1 MSRLSAAWAGASRGT
16 RILLVLVGL
25 HVLLKLLLF
34 TLVKDIA
41 VCCDQVAYDD
51 GAKALSNVVRD
62 LVGGGPVQLAELQR
76 NLVGGGWFTPGSSI
90 MLTPLYIVDPDAGTT
105 AVRAYLGVVST
116 LLLLFTA
123 LRVRAV
129 LGDLYAGILLVIP
142 GLIPMYL
149 LFSFAAWGDLI
160 AGLLCTILLMEL
172 ISLMRTLVSGQ
183 APTWRA
189 GARFGLAAI
198 AVVYARSSTSLLVV
212 GMGVVLGVTA
222 LLLLRDRVRLRA
234 VGSFALAAV
243 TFLAILAPWS
253 VFASKTLDARVLTT
267 TTVPIVMANTFGD
280 RDRVCFSP
288 CDPVQDPGS
297 IRGNIWFPPM
307 QYSREVAR
315 ATGESEV
322 LVEKQMWTYTRPSVS
337 ARSYAEDVIDN
348 FGRYAGI
355 PASFAR
361 LLIPADAEGGP
372 AYWAIVIGTYAG
384 WGALFLG
391 GGALLLV
398 VVRRSRDHQVIS
410 LVTTLALGSLF
421 TQPFVH
427 VGTGR
432 YWTTAAPLLAI
443 ALGLLVV
450 LLDAR
455 RAHPRFAASSA
466 TMTPATATTTT
477 PATTRT
483 PATTTGTDVVAPAVV
498 DRWLTVA
505 QAVLAAATVLVVVA
519 VLALGL
525 T

>member
-1 MSRLSAAWAGASRGT
+1 MIRDAWAGASRGT
-16 RILLVLVGL
+16 RILVVLVGL
-25 HVLLKLLLF
+25 HVLVKLLLF

-41 VCCDQVAYDD
+41 VCCDQVSYDD
-51 GAKALSNVVRD
+51 GAKALSNFVRD
-62 LVGGGPVQLAELQR
+62 LVGGGPMHIAELQR

-90 MLTPLYIVDPDAGTT
+90 MLTPLYLVDPDAGTT
-105 AVRAYLGVVST
+105 AVRAYLGVFST

-149 LFSFAAWGDLI
+149 LFSYSAWGDLI

-172 ISLMRTLVSGQ
+172 ITLMRTLVAGE
-183 APTWRA
+183 APTWKA
-189 GARFGLAAI
+189 GIRFGLAAI

-212 GMGVVLGVTA
+212 GIGVVLGVTA
-222 LLLLRDRVRLRA
+222 LLLLRGRVRVRA
-234 VGSFALAAV
+234 VLSFGLAAI

-253 VFASKTLDARVLTT
+253 VFASKTMDARVLTT

-280 RDRVCFSP
+280 RDRVCFSA
-288 CDPVQDPGS
+288 CDPVQEPGS

-322 LVEKQMWTYTRPSVS
+322 LVEQQMWTYTRPSVS
-337 ARSYAEDVIDN
+337 AQSFAHDVIGN
-348 FGRYAGI
+348 FWRYAGI

-361 LLIPADAEGGP
+361 LLIPAEADGGFL
-372 AYWAIVIGTYAG
+372 YWTIVISTYAG
-384 WGALFLG
+384 WGILFLG
-391 GGALLLV
+391 GGALLLT
-398 VVRRSRDHQVIS
+398 VVRRSTDHQVIS

-450 LLDAR
+450 LIDAR
-455 RAHPRFAASSA
+455 RTNPRFSVGSA
-466 TMTPATATTTT
+466 TMDPDTPTTA
-477 PATTRT
+477 
-483 PATTTGTDVVAPAVV
+483 VVPEVVV

-505 QAVLAAATVLVVVA
+505 QAVLAAATVLVVAA
-519 VLALGL
+519 VLVLGL

>member
-1 MSRLSAAWAGASRGT
+1 MTRQSIRDAWAGASRGT
-16 RILLVLVGL
+16 RILLALVAL
-25 HVLLKLLLF
+25 HVLVKLLLF

-51 GAKALSNVVRD
+51 GAKALSNFVRD
-62 LVGGGPVQLAELQR
+62 LVGGGPVQVAELQR

-90 MLTPLYIVDPDAGTT
+90 MLTPLYLLDPDAGTT
-105 AVRAYLGVVST
+105 AVRAYLGAFST

-123 LRVRAV
+123 YRVRRV
-129 LGDLYAGILLVIP
+129 LGDLYAAILLAVP
-142 GLIPMYL
+142 GLVPMYL
-149 LFSFAAWGDLI
+149 LFSFSAWGDLI
-160 AGLLCTILLMEL
+160 AGLLCTLLLMEL
-172 ISLMRTLVSGQ
+172 ITLLRTLVAGE
-183 APTWRA
+183 APSA
-189 GARFGLAAI
+189 GAGFRFGLAAI

-222 LLLLRDRVRLRA
+222 LLLLRGRGRVQA
-234 VGSFALAAV
+234 VLSFGLAAV

-267 TTVPIVMANTFGD
+267 TTVPIVLANTFGD
-280 RDRVCFSP
+280 RDRVCFSR

-337 ARSYAEDVIDN
+337 ASSFAEDVIDN
-348 FGRYAGI
+348 FGRYAAI

-372 AYWAIVIGTYAG
+372 AYWAIVISTYAG
-384 WGALFLG
+384 WGLLFLG

-398 VVRRSRDHQVIS
+398 VVRRSTDHQVIS
-410 LVTTLALGSLF
+410 LMTTLALGSLF

-443 ALGLLVV
+443 ALGLIVV

-455 RAHPRFAASSA
+455 RTNPRFAGGSA
-466 TMTPATATTTT
+466 TMTPATAS
-477 PATTRT
+477 AT
-483 PATTTGTDVVAPAVV
+483 AVVAPAVV
-498 DRWLTVA
+498 NRWLTVA
-505 QAVLAAATVLVVVA
+505 QAVLAAVTVLVVVA

>member
-1 MSRLSAAWAGASRGT
+1 VIGHNIRAAWAGATKGT
-16 RILLVLVGL
+16 RILVVLVGV
-25 HVLLKLLLF
+25 HVVAKLLLF

-41 VCCDQVAYDD
+41 VCCDQVSYDD

-62 LVGGGPVQLAELQR
+62 LVGGGPVHLAELQR

-90 MLTPLYIVDPDAGTT
+90 MLTPLYVVDPDAGTT
-105 AVRAYLGVVST
+105 AVRAYLGVFST

-123 LRVRAV
+123 LRVRTV
-129 LGDLYAGILLVIP
+129 LGDLYAGILLVLP
-142 GLIPMYL
+142 GLVPMYL
-149 LFSFAAWGDLI
+149 LFSFSAWGDLI

-172 ISLMRTLVSGQ
+172 ITLMRTLVAGE
-183 APTWRA
+183 APTLTQ

-198 AVVYARSSTSLLVV
+198 AAVYARSSTSLLVI

-222 LLLLRDRVRLRA
+222 LLLLRGRVRVRA
-234 VGSFALAAV
+234 VLSFGLAAL

-322 LVEKQMWTYTRPSVS
+322 LVEQQMWDYTRGSITPSS
-337 ARSYAEDVIDN
+337 FAADVIDN
-348 FGRYAGI
+348 FWRYAGI

-361 LLIPADAEGGP
+361 LLTPAEADDGP
-372 AYWAIVIGTYAG
+372 IYWTIVVGTYAG
-384 WGALFLG
+384 WGILFLLG
-391 GGALLLV
+391 GSLLLT
-398 VVRRSRDHQVIS
+398 VVRRSTDHQVIS
-410 LVTTLALGSLF
+410 LVTTLAVGSLF

-427 VGTGR
+427 IGTGR

-450 LLDAR
+450 LVDAR
-455 RAHPRFAASSA
+455 RTNPRFSPRSA
-466 TMTPATATTTT
+466 TMEPVTTT
-477 PATTRT
+477 
-483 PATTTGTDVVAPAVV
+483 VV

-505 QAVLAAATVLVVVA
+505 QAVLAATTVLVVAA
-519 VLALGL
+519 VLVLGL

>member
-1 MSRLSAAWAGASRGT
+1 MSRGT

-25 HVLLKLLLF
+25 HVVAKLLLF

-41 VCCDQVAYDD
+41 VCCDQVSYDD

-62 LVGGGPVQLAELQR
+62 LVGGGPVPIAELQR

-90 MLTPLYIVDPDAGTT
+90 VLTPLYIVDPDAGTT
-105 AVRAYLGVVST
+105 AVRAYLGVFST

-129 LGDLYAGILLVIP
+129 LGDLYAGILLVLP
-142 GLIPMYL
+142 GLVPMYL
-149 LFSFAAWGDLI
+149 LFSFSAWGDLV
-160 AGLLCTILLMEL
+160 AGLLCTLLLMEL
-172 ISLMRTLVSGQ
+172 ITLMRTLVAGE
-183 APTWRA
+183 APTLTQ
-189 GARFGLAAI
+189 GVRFGLAAI
-198 AVVYARSSTSLLVV
+198 AAVYARSSTSLLVV

-222 LLLLRDRVRLRA
+222 LLLLRGRVRWQA
-234 VGSFALAAV
+234 VLSFGLAAV

-322 LVEKQMWTYTRPSVS
+322 VVEQQMWAYTRGSITPNSF
-337 ARSYAEDVIDN
+337 AADVIDN
-348 FGRYAGI
+348 FWRYAGI

-361 LLIPADAEGGP
+361 LLIPADAEGGA

-384 WGALFLG
+384 WAILFLVG
-391 GGALLLV
+391 GSLLLT
-398 VVRRSRDHQVIS
+398 VVRRSTDHQVIS

-455 RAHPRFAASSA
+455 RANPRFAQPSA
-466 TMTPATATTTT
+466 TMEPAT
-477 PATTRT
+477 P
-483 PATTTGTDVVAPAVV
+483 VAV

-505 QAVLAAATVLVVVA
+505 QAVLAVATVVVVA
-519 VLALGL
+519 AVLVLGL

>member
-1 MSRLSAAWAGASRGT
+1 MIRAKVSTAWTGASRGT
-16 RILLVLVGL
+16 RVLVVLFGL
-25 HVLLKLLLF
+25 HVLAKLLLF

-41 VCCDQVAYDD
+41 VCCDQVSYDD
-51 GAKALSNVVRD
+51 GAKALSNLVRD
-62 LVGGGPVQLAELQR
+62 LVGGGPVHLAELQR

-105 AVRAYLGVVST
+105 AVRAYLGVFST

-129 LGDLYAGILLVIP
+129 LGDLYAGILLVLP
-142 GLIPMYL
+142 GLVPMYL
-149 LFSFAAWGDLI
+149 LFSFSAWADLV
-160 AGLLCTILLMEL
+160 AGLLCTLLLMEL
-172 ISLMRTLVSGQ
+172 ITLMRTLVAGR
-183 APTWRA
+183 APTLA
-189 GARFGLAAI
+189 QGVRFGVAAI
-198 AVVYARSSTSLLVV
+198 AVVYVRSSTSLLVV

-222 LLLLRDRVRLRA
+222 LLLLRGRVRWQA
-234 VGSFALAAV
+234 VLSFGLAAV

-280 RDRVCFSP
+280 LDRVCFSP

-322 LVEKQMWTYTRPSVS
+322 LVEQQMWTYTRGSITPSGF
-337 ARSYAEDVIDN
+337 AADVIDN
-348 FGRYAGI
+348 FWRYAGI

-361 LLIPADAEGGP
+361 LLIPAEADGGA
-372 AYWAIVIGTYAG
+372 AYGAIVIGTYAG
-384 WGALFLG
+384 WGILFLVG
-391 GGALLLV
+391 GSLLLT
-398 VVRRSRDHQVIS
+398 VVRRSTDHQVIS

-455 RAHPRFAASSA
+455 RTNPRFSPPSA
-466 TMTPATATTTT
+466 TMEPVATA
-477 PATTRT
+477 A
-483 PATTTGTDVVAPAVV
+483 V

-505 QAVLAAATVLVVVA
+505 QAVLAVATVLVVAA
-519 VLALGL
+519 VLVLGL